1 MKVGGVSGCSEM
13 GVKVGGVSGVEGGG
27 KVE

>member
-1 MKVGGVSGCSEM
+1 MKVGGVSDGSEM
-13 GVKVGGVSGVEGGG
+13 GVKIDGVSGVEGGG